1 MVIVRD
7 ESSGKEVGPET
18 MTAAKISEMEHSTI
32 LQRMA
37 SVALTDQQTRH
48 VGLTG
53 TLIGGTLTQVQRIW
67 LPNVPFVKKK
77 NSI

>member
-1 MVIVRD
+1 MKVL
-7 ESSGKEVGPET
+7 
-18 MTAAKISEMEHSTI
+18 TAAKISEMEHSTI

-37 SVALTDQQTRH
+37 PVALTDQQTRH

-53 TLIGGTLTQVQRIW
+53 TLIGGTLTQGVQRIW
-67 LPNVPFVKKK
+67 LPNVPFVKK